1 MIGGRGLGRVDA
13 TTRWGEGGR
22 TEDGVDDMI
31 GGLEGGGEV
40 VDKGDFEILQLLGQA
55 LRTRFSNLAGTEG
68 EDGSGGM
75 EAESEKGPMPV
86 VIYTATAG
94 LGRSILGVWK

>member
-13 TTRWGEGGR
+13 TTRRGEGGR

-75 EAESEKGPMPV
+75 EAESKNGPMPV

-94 LGRSILGVWK
+94 LGRSIVGVWK